1 MLTMEIILKA
11 LDIIY
16 ESRLWKDRPP
26 SHTLK
31 TLLYLYNKGWLYIP
45 IENNKIKAVIGA
57 YRIPD
62 TNKDRLEKI
71 PVVEQGKILYI
82 PFVVSTSKEDNIY
95 RVIRESLKSYLSNNI
110 GIEEIVLE
118 GKDDKLRRFKI
129 GDSNGKIKEPR
140 TPSPTNV

>member
-62 TNKDRLEKI
+62 TNKDTLEKI

-82 PFVVSTSKEDNIY
+82 PFVVFAVPIGPKSPNST
-95 RVIRESLKSYLSNNI
+95 
-110 GIEEIVLE
+110 
-118 GKDDKLRRFKI
+118 DKLPVVI
-129 GDSNGKIKEPR
+129 PVIS
-140 TPSPTNV
+140 